1 MIIGIGTDIMEIAR
15 MQESLQER
23 GEAWA
28 RRLLTD
34 AELLEYEKRGNKAAY
49 LAKRFAAKEAAAKGC
64 KTIEGAPITIIQA
77 YKPSKAAVKASE
89 KIEADEQ
96 RARDADARRILEQE
110 LAKDK
115 ADLAQMQKDYNNGQP
130 EREGGEKNYQKYL
143 DRVADMKAAIERK
156 QADIQA
162 IQNELDKMPAASP
175 PQQ

>member
-1 MIIGIGTDIMEIAR
+1 MKLQASSLAR
-15 MQESLQER
+15 
-23 GEAWA
+23 W
-28 RRLLTD
+28 RLWCLCAPLIVMSASAP
-34 AELLEYEKRGNKAAY
+34 AEEHQIYRCGSNY
-49 LAKRFAAKEAAAKGC
+49 NNTMSAKEAAAKGC